1 MIAIITSIISFVSG
15 FFIKKKIAEV
25 KELKKEVK
33 QYENQQKQQQEIIAR
48 NIDNDISDPIVQFKK
63 NREQHK
69 ANK

>member
-1 MIAIITSIISFVSG
+1 MITIITSIISFVSG

-48 NIDNDISDPIVQFKK
+48 NIDNDISDPVLQFKK
-63 NREQHK
+63 NREQYK
-69 ANK
+69 ARK

>member
-1 MIAIITSIISFVSG
+1 MIAIITSIISFISG

-48 NIDNDISDPIVQFKK
+48 NIDNDISDPVLQFKK
-63 NREQHK
+63 NREQYK
-69 ANK
+69 ARK

>member
-15 FFIKKKIAEV
+15 FFIKKKIADV

-48 NIDNDISDPIVQFKK
+48 NIDNDISDPLVQFKK

>member
-48 NIDNDISDPIVQFKK
+48 NIDNDISDPLVQFKK

>member
-15 FFIKKKIAEV
+15 FFVKKKIAEV

-48 NIDNDISDPIVQFKK
+48 NIDNDISDPFVQFKK

>member
-48 NIDNDISDPIVQFKK
+48 NIDNDISDPVLQFKK
-63 NREQHK
+63 NREQYK
-69 ANK
+69 ARK

>member
-1 MIAIITSIISFVSG
+1 MITIITSIISFVSG

-48 NIDNDISDPIVQFKK
+48 NIDNDISDPVLQFKK
-63 NREQHK
+63 NREQYK
-69 ANK
+69 ASK

>member
-48 NIDNDISDPIVQFKK
+48 NIDNDISDPLVQFKK
-63 NREQHK
+63 NREQYK
-69 ANK
+69 ARK